1 MTIFWSFGGG
11 TQTAAIAV
19 LIKQGKLPMP
29 DLIGFA
35 DTGRE
40 VSETWQYLNSVI
52 RPAGFDVQI
61 IGHNYATVDL
71 YRDEE
76 LLIPAFT
83 RRNGG
88 NIGQMNTF
96 CSNEWK
102 QRVCRRWL
110 RDRGV
115 TDCEVWLGIST
126 NEMHRMKDSGLNWYR
141 HYYPLIERFRLSR
154 AQCVALVESFGWP
167 TPPKSRCYMCPMQ
180 SSLEWHD
187 LRTNHYDDYLK
198 AIALENKIRDKDQDV
213 YLHHYALPLNKAI
226 DLTDTQPSMFDGCD
240 SGYCM
245 V

>member
-35 DTGRE
+35 DTSRE
-40 VSETWQYLNSVI
+40 ISETWEYLENVI
-52 RPAGFDVQI
+52 RPAGFNVQI
-61 IGHNYATVDL
+61 ISHDYATVDL
-71 YRDEE
+71 YRDDE

-83 RRNGG
+83 RRNGSV
-88 NIGQMNTF
+88 GQMSTF

-110 RDRGV
+110 KDQGV
-115 TDCEVWLGIST
+115 NDCDVWLGIST
-126 NEMHRMKDSGLNWYR
+126 NELHRMKESGLKWYR
-141 HYYPLIERFRLSR
+141 HYYPLIQTFKISR

-180 SSLEWHD
+180 SMNEWRD
-187 LRTNHYDDYLK
+187 LYFNHLNDFDLAVKEEERIREKDPDAYLNHYGIPLID
-198 AIALENKIRDKDQDV
+198 AIKLSDSQ
-213 YLHHYALPLNKAI
+213 
-226 DLTDTQPSMFDGCD
+226 TSMFDGCD